1 MVCMRCTLG
10 MSWEAALEKNET
22 LTDTDEGFWVSHQV
36 NNNHMTSPP
45 PPPVH
50 VEGATKIQTAMTGS
64 TFK

>member
-1 MVCMRCTLG
+1 MVCMKCTLG

-36 NNNHMTSPP
+36 NNNPLTSPP
-45 PPPVH
+45 LLVH

-64 TFK
+64 TFR